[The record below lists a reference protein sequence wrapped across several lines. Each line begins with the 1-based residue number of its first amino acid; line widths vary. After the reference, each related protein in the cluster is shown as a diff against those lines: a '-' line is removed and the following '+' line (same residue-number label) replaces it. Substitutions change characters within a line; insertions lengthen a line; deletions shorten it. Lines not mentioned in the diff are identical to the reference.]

1 MKIYKLYGHTEKK
14 KKKKTFFVASN
25 QSSHTLVQL
34 EVNHK
39 VTKGHGKES

>member
-1 MKIYKLYGHTEKK
+1 MGILKK
-14 KKKKTFFVASN
+14 KKKKNTFFLASN